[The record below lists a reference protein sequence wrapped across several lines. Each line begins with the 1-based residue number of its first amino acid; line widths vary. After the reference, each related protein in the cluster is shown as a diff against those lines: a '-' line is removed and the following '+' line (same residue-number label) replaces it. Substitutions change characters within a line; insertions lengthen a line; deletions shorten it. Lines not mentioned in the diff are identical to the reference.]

1 MSVIY
6 RFSKEVCRCR
16 ASLGMTQEQLAE
28 ALSIS
33 VRWLQYIEA
42 GERVP
47 STVLALRII
56 ALLGINGKDLRDE
69 G

>member
-1 MSVIY
+1 
-6 RFSKEVCRCR
+6 
-16 ASLGMTQEQLAE
+16 MTQEQLAE

-56 ALLGINGKDLRDE
+56 ALLGISGKDLRDE

>member
-16 ASLGMTQEQLAE
+16 VRLGMTQEQLAE

-33 VRWLQYIEA
+33 VRWLQYIES

>member
-16 ASLGMTQEQLAE
+16 TSLGMTQEQLAE

-42 GERVP
+42 GERIP

-56 ALLGINGKDLRDE
+56 ALLGINGKDLQ
-69 G
+69 GGG

>member
-16 ASLGMTQEQLAE
+16 AGLGMTQEQLAE
-28 ALSIS
+28 ALSIY
-33 VRWLQYIEA
+33 V
-42 GERVP
+42 
-47 STVLALRII
+47 
-56 ALLGINGKDLRDE
+56 LGISGKDLRDE

>member
-16 ASLGMTQEQLAE
+16 TNLGMTQEQLAE

-42 GERVP
+42 GERIP

-56 ALLGINGKDLRDE
+56 ALLGISGKDLRND